1 MKREPNW
8 LAKDQEPWCMF
19 CGASAGEVSEA
30 GEDPGRNRA
39 TAVYWCATCN
49 YMYCSI
55 CSYKNDSC
63 AEDEAVCVR
72 CDNFMKRIG
81 EA

>member
-1 MKREPNW
+1 
-8 LAKDQEPWCMF
+8 MF
-19 CGASAGEVSEA
+19 CGASAGEVSEV

-63 AEDEAVCVR
+63 GEDEAVCVR
-72 CDNFMKRIG
+72 CDNLMKRISQ
-81 EA
+81 E